1 MSGSDKKYDLQRK
14 ARAGT
19 SAGLRGLVAAYLI
32 YLGWKIASGSLTGN
46 SPIPEWAGVLVG
58 GLFILVAVG
67 FGVYIVRRYLRDLK
81 AAELPEEQENQ
92 EELSE

>member
-19 SAGLRGLVAAYLI
+19 SAGLRGLVAVYLI
-32 YLGWKIASGSLTGN
+32 YLGWKVASGSLSGN
-46 SPIPEWAGVLVG
+46 SPIPEWAGLLLG

-67 FGVYIVRRYLRDLK
+67 FGVYIVRRYRRDLK
-81 AAELPEEQENQ
+81 AAELPEEQDRQ
-92 EELSE
+92 EIAE